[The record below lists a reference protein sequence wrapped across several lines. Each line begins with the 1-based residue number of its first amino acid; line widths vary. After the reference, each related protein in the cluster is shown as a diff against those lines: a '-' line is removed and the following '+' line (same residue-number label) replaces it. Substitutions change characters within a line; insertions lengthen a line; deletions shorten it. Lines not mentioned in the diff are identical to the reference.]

1 MELYYCLEAG
11 AICQSDASQLVF
23 YSRNITHKKEI
34 CRHYCRHYPSTIS
47 VFRPR
52 SGAGNLTA
60 AQAPGTDVHVTGSSL
75 NDCLNAFY
83 IGFPGTVASSVRVAD
98 LNAKGDIFS
107 AKFTSGHCCT
117 SLPCAMGI
125 SAKSALPMRTPIYN
139 NRRKHKMQ
147 VEIQIIFNFFSC
159 RYKKC
164 PAAPKIHIPL
174 AHRPSFG

>member
-1 MELYYCLEAG
+1 MCNGIILLLG
-11 AICQSDASQLVF
+11 SG
-23 YSRNITHKKEI
+23 RNMSKRRKSACCCRCNSVPKKEI
-34 CRHYCRHYPSTIS
+34 CRHNCRHYPSTIS
-47 VFRPR
+47 VFIPL

-83 IGFPGTVASSVRVAD
+83 IGLPGTIASSVRVAD

-125 SAKSALPMRTPIYN
+125 SAKRHSRSGRPYIIAEDFSKC
-139 NRRKHKMQ
+139 KH
-147 VEIQIIFNFFSC
+147 
-159 RYKKC
+159 
-164 PAAPKIHIPL
+164 
-174 AHRPSFG
+174 